1 MYRPIIHG
9 KHEGLFALAKR
20 HGIKPN
26 PLYEQGC
33 IEI

>member
-1 MYRPIIHG
+1 M
-9 KHEGLFALAKR
+9 FALAKR